1 MGRIELDSGNSGT
14 HTFIQY
20 IWFVVC
26 VFSYYE
32 KYQTSLSIVALLWR
46 FTVNMMCSF
55 KSMVQYAGSFL
66 DKTVHA
72 VSTGL

>member
-1 MGRIELDSGNSGT
+1 MKHMGRIELDSGHSGT

-32 KYQTSLSIVALLWR
+32 KDQKSLSIAALL
-46 FTVNMMCSF
+46 
-55 KSMVQYAGSFL
+55 
-66 DKTVHA
+66 
-72 VSTGL
+72 